1 MSELSE
7 TELAGCTDILNSMT
21 KSSILSL
28 CDTITNKLVVV
39 EDFAGMLLILN
50 GYWMLARIQLAF
62 LRSRFIIIIIL
73 SLLITHLK
81 TITTNESVFARLH
94 QSRRDGIKMK

>member
-50 GYWMLARIQLAF
+50 GY
-62 LRSRFIIIIIL
+62 
-73 SLLITHLK
+73 
-81 TITTNESVFARLH
+81 
-94 QSRRDGIKMK
+94 

>member
-1 MSELSE
+1 
-7 TELAGCTDILNSMT
+7 
-21 KSSILSL
+21 
-28 CDTITNKLVVV
+28 
-39 EDFAGMLLILN
+39 
-50 GYWMLARIQLAF
+50 MLARIQLAF